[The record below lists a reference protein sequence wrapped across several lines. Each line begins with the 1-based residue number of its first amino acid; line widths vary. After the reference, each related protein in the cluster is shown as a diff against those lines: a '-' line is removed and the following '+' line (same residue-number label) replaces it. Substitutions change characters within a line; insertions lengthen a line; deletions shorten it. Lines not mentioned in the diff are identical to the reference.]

1 MTANVSIA
9 CLTTLL
15 VIAVGSPRVTAAKKS
30 ETLYLLSLLS
40 YFDNDTS
47 SLQPGRTDGA
57 AIIAGAELAVAEI
70 NNRSDL
76 LENYR
81 LELIPANDGCIFSW
95 KSVIS
100 LIDNLYYGG
109 KQIVGI
115 IGPECS
121 DAAKAVASLTGK
133 PEIALINVHLGSAPE
148 LADRSLYPYS
158 FGINPST
165 TNRIDSML
173 ALFAYNNWTRLPYCT
188 ARI

>member
-1 MTANVSIA
+1 MIV
-9 CLTTLL
+9 
-15 VIAVGSPRVTAAKKS
+15 VGFQTDGSVKKS
-30 ETLYLLSLLS
+30 QTLYLLSLLS

-47 SLQPGRTDGA
+47 SLQPRTDGA

-76 LENYR
+76 LENNR

-100 LIDNLYYGG
+100 LIDNIYYGG

-115 IGPECS
+115 IGQECS

-133 PEIALINVHLGSAPE
+133 PEIALINAHLGSAPE

-158 FGINPST
+158 FGVNILRQPIELIRCWLCLRT
-165 TNRIDSML
+165 TTGP
-173 ALFAYNNWTRLPYCT
+173 ALPYCI
-188 ARI
+188 ARTC